1 MIEEATKEG
10 IIKYLNEE
18 ISYLEKRFDSF
29 KGFKWNGLANTIETE
44 LLMMKAIRR
53 LIENQPDKYKIFHD
67 HIKAHFEKE
76 HPDWR
81 VVCKICGRDIDM
93 IFQQKN
99 AQIKEGEGKSTP
111 QNIPVR
117 IKEKEEG

>member
-1 MIEEATKEG
+1 MSKELTKG
-10 IIKYLNEE
+10 DIIQRLN
-18 ISYLEKRFDSF
+18 SWKAGYVSKSLYR
-29 KGFKWNGLANTIETE
+29 WTE
-44 LLMMKAIRR
+44 DDENVWQAIRR
-53 LIENQPDKYKIFHD
+53 LIETQPDKYKIFHD